1 MEREPIKN
9 SVKVNEASWS
19 RERKLG
25 YFHKRR
31 LAEFPK
37 STDFPGRLYMKKIFF
52 LVVIGMVFGLAQ
64 MSYSAALVDVPSGH
78 WAEDAVQKL
87 VDSGMIKGYPDG
99 TFKGDRNLSRYE
111 YALVVERMMNLIDK
125 TYCTKSECKD
135 ASGQTVSLAPEDLEE
150 VKTIIKKLAAEFK
163 DEIAAL
169 KVKIDENSTKIA
181 ALEEDV
187 RANRFGNIQISGSVR
202 QRLDIPNTD
211 LSSTS
216 FVNDYLN
223 IFGSTATSGNLAAGY
238 EMLPSITI
246 TGQAGMDVDF
256 SIGFDKSIRTSPL
269 GYDQTP
275 GDDTGELVIN
285 HAYVDTDFSSMVR
298 ELDNLNLRTGYQ
310 AFAFGPY
317 GMLVDNTGVTSIP
330 AVMGVV
336 SKDLVTITGIGGL
349 ARMDSLFT
357 NGSQGLGSAGK
368 DPYGAARVDID
379 LPWIDLG
386 FNYLING
393 IEAEKGWGA
402 DIVAPLLTESPFLT
416 EVRGEYMTVTDK
428 IDGSS
433 PTGTE
438 DDYSFIIG
446 LDVYKNSRA
455 GLTLSY
461 ADLPA
466 AVSLSSMDVNPFT
479 EYDNTCPIG
488 LDVKP
493 TNCYS
498 YESGRML
505 FPAGFEGLGVE
516 ASYIVLGDVELAA
529 KGFIGNFAGGS
540 SSTIANLDGE
550 DYPGF
555 GALSITKP
563 INDNSSVRVEYAQQ
577 GKDPILLNRVRG
589 ELLINF

>member
-1 MEREPIKN
+1 
-9 SVKVNEASWS
+9 
-19 RERKLG
+19 
-25 YFHKRR
+25 
-31 LAEFPK
+31 
-37 STDFPGRLYMKKIFF
+37 MKKIFF
-52 LVVIGMVFGLAQ
+52 LAVLGMVLGIAQ
-64 MSYSAALVDVPSGH
+64 ISYSAALVDVPSGH

-87 VDSGMIKGYPDG
+87 VDSGLIKGYPDG
-99 TFKGDRNLSRYE
+99 TFKGDRNLTRYE

-135 ASGQTVSLAPEDLEE
+135 AGGQPVAIDPEEIEE
-150 VKTIIKKLAAEFK
+150 VKSIIKKLAAEFK

-169 KVKIDENSTKIA
+169 KVKIDENTSRIS
-181 ALEEDV
+181 ALEDDV

-202 QRLDIPNTD
+202 QRVDVPNTD
-211 LSSTS
+211 LGSTA
-216 FVNDYLN
+216 FLNDYLGFY
-223 IFGSTATSGNLAAGY
+223 FGNTSATSGDVAAGY
-238 EMLPSITI
+238 EMVPSITF
-246 TGQAGMDVDF
+246 TGEAGMDVDF
-256 SIGFDKSIRTSPL
+256 SIGFDKSIRTSPM
-269 GYDQTP
+269 GYDSATEEN
-275 GDDTGELVIN
+275 GEMVIN
-285 HAYVDTDFSSMVR
+285 HAYVDAEFSSMVR
-298 ELDNLNLRTGYQ
+298 ELDELNFRVGYQ

-336 SKDLVTITGIGGL
+336 TKDLVTVTGIGGL
-349 ARMDSLFT
+349 ADIDLIS
-357 NGSQGLGSAGK
+357 GSGDVQGLGSAGK
-368 DPYGAARVDID
+368 DPYAAARVDLD

-386 FNYLING
+386 FNFLANG

-416 EVRGEYMTVTDK
+416 EVRGEYMSVTDLWN
-428 IDGSS
+428 GGS
-433 PTGTE
+433 PTGAA
-438 DDYSFIIG
+438 DDYSFVIG
-446 LDVYKNSRA
+446 LDVYENSRA

-479 EYDNTCPIG
+479 EYDASCPRG
-488 LDVKP
+488 LDVTP
-493 TNCYS
+493 MYCAA

-529 KGFIGNFAGGS
+529 KGFIGNFAGGTDLS
-540 SSTIANLDGE
+540 GANLDGE

-563 INDNSSVRVEYAQQ
+563 INDKSSVRVEYAQQ